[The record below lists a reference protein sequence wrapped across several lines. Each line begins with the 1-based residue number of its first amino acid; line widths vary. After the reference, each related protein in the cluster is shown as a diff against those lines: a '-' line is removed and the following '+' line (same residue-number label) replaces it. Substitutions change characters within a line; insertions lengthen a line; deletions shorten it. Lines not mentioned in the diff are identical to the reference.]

1 MYTLIVRPDQISV
14 PNNSVGRAPDWRFR
28 GPRFKSLTVPSLFL
42 PSCHNTIVCL
52 KIFMQHVRTT
62 FNKNRHTCERT
73 AIEIDVKGKFFKILS
88 FTQSLSFSLEKY
100 LAEIYH
106 AEFWHIFSIWKSV
119 WRACT
124 VSQHNHPGL
133 LLYKILKRKIF

>member
-1 MYTLIVRPDQISV
+1 MNTLIVRLDQISV

-42 PSCHNTIVCL
+42 PSCHNTIVCS

-73 AIEIDVKGKFFKILS
+73 AIEIDEREIFQDTFIYTIIIIFPLKNILQKFI
-88 FTQSLSFSLEKY
+88 
-100 LAEIYH
+100 
-106 AEFWHIFSIWKSV
+106 IFSIWKSV
-119 WRACT
+119 GIACT

-133 LLYKILKRKIF
+133 LQCKILKHNIF

>member
-52 KIFMQHVRTT
+52 KIFMLHVRTT

-88 FTQSLSFSLEKY
+88 FTQSLSFFPWKISCGNLSCRILTY
-100 LAEIYH
+100 
-106 AEFWHIFSIWKSV
+106 FSIWKSV
-119 WRACT
+119 WIACT

>member
-88 FTQSLSFSLEKY
+88 FTRQSLSFFPWKISCGNLSCRILTYFLHLKVSLNS
-100 LAEIYH
+100 LH
-106 AEFWHIFSIWKSV
+106 SFS
-119 WRACT
+119 T
-124 VSQHNHPGL
+124 
-133 LLYKILKRKIF
+133 